1 VTAGDPERD
10 RVVIGRREL
19 GYLLAASQAVLERLT
34 RTNPKARR
42 LWELAR
48 AVEAA
53 EQALLGQNAE
63 PPGREHLPGGSGRAR
78 GAS

>member
-1 VTAGDPERD
+1 VTGGAPERD
-10 RVVIGRREL
+10 RVVIGRRDL
-19 GYLLAASQAVLERLT
+19 GYLLAAGQAVLGHLT

-42 LWELAR
+42 LWELAQ

-63 PPGREHLPGGSGRAR
+63 PPGREYLPGG
-78 GAS
+78 